1 MCLVRS
7 NEYKNNKKIYID
19 MYIVLFSIVI
29 SAVILGAYQYIDSI
43 NRDSNAEPYDISR
56 DLFTVNNIMAYMLI
70 ASSVFFVMYMAFNDD
85 SDIFSSLGIMEN
97 DIDNRYEI
105 KKINVNPSVLRNT
118 TDPMKMGFEPYNSGG
133 EGNASGSETC
143 SVSSAASAASATSSD
158 CSVDSE

>member
-1 MCLVRS
+1 MRS

-43 NRDSNAEPYDISR
+43 NRDSNAEPYDVSR

-85 SDIFSSLGIMEN
+85 IDIFSSLGIMEN
-97 DIDNRYEI
+97 DNTSNEI

-118 TDPMKMGFEPYNSGG
+118 TDPMKMGFEPYNSDG
-133 EGNASGSETC
+133 GNASGSETC
-143 SVSSAASAASATSSD
+143 SVSSATSAASATSSD